1 MQPDLILQGAQVIA
15 LRLFDIAYAIDLG
28 RAEALWQ
35 SRGTSPSIRS
45 RLATTPAKA
54 LSFETPPLLLTLD
67 PVDLALT
74 QGRVKARVQARIYD
88 FGVVSISLRVA
99 AGQMNWQAFTA
110 LALETNAQVS
120 AEAWAPQWQSILQS
134 LKAVLGPALIRPNS
148 VHLQEDYLMAV
159 VGGLSEPLSAQALL
173 DRVDVVPLLS
183 GEARPLSDAAQRDL
197 LRQSHSYYEDDLV
210 ILTWDRAL
218 IYEPRGES
226 DVIDVLEVANAQL
239 LEMRYYDELLDDE
252 LPLMYDRVEA
262 AHRVSSIRAPRHYAD
277 LARKLHTLVAEV
289 TELTERVDNALQ
301 VMEDVYLA
309 RVYAAALALFRV
321 PKLNAAVDRKLA
333 IIKDTYTALYDEA
346 SARRSLILE
355 ATIVVLILIELLL
368 ALARH

>member
-1 MQPDLILQGAQVIA
+1 MQQDLVVQSAQIIA

-28 RAEALWQ
+28 KAESLWQ
-35 SRGTSPSIRS
+35 SRGISPSSRS

-54 LSFETPPLLLTLD
+54 LSFETPPLLLTLE
-67 PVDLALT
+67 PVDLLVNRKPVTA
-74 QGRVKARVQARIYD
+74 RAFARVYD
-88 FGVVSISLRVA
+88 FGVVSISLRLPVE
-99 AGQMNWQAFTA
+99 QLSWPEFTSA
-110 LALETNAQVS
+110 VLEANTLLGS
-120 AEAWAPQWQSILQS
+120 AEGEALWITMLDS
-134 LKAVLGPALIRPNS
+134 LKGALGPALIRPTT
-148 VHLQEDYLMAV
+148 VHLQEDYLMGV
-159 VGGLSEPLSAQALL
+159 VDRLSEPLTAQELL
-173 DRVDVVPLLS
+173 ARVNVVPLLS
-183 GEARPLSDAAQRDL
+183 GEIKPLSETAKKDL
-197 LRQSHSYYEDDLV
+197 LRQTHSYYEDDLV

-252 LPLMYDRVEA
+252 LPIMYDRVEA
-262 AHRVSSIRAPRHYAD
+262 AHRVSNIRAPGHYAD

-309 RVYAAALALFRV
+309 RVYTAALDLFRV
-321 PKLNAAVDRKLA
+321 TKLNAAVDQKLA

-346 SARRSLILE
+346 HARRATILE
-355 ATIVVLILIELLL
+355 ITIVVLILIELVL
-368 ALARH
+368 ALVRH